1 MARRA
6 GRFPPPARRA
16 GRFAVRD
23 EDGTAAPP
31 VGARA
36 FAGAEGR
43 GPLPDVC
50 VCACGA
56 CECASA
62 RLRACVRACSRMG
75 VPVRVPCEKESR
87 KRVHAHV

>member
-43 GPLPDVC
+43 GPLSDVCACVRGVRVCERAPAC
-50 VCACGA
+50 VCA
-56 CECASA
+56 
-62 RLRACVRACSRMG
+62 RA
-75 VPVRVPCEKESR
+75 
-87 KRVHAHV
+87 